1 MEQQSQKE
9 SRPNKS
15 TFSFFG
21 LLLAGAALGAVATLL
36 LQPQL
41 GTLKEKNRA
50 LEASLESQQQR
61 ILRLENDL
69 EDYKTRAA
77 AVAHSD
83 AKLSLLEEELDF
95 IKSHARSLQA
105 EASASALRTKQILSL
120 KQVLRKTRDDLE
132 KSESENKALLEKLD
146 LISSD
151 YESLTHPT
159 GIDSPKLLRDS
170 HLIRINELSEYFDGA
185 LTVAVTKIGHEA
197 VDLRINTS
205 GETHALGVGQML
217 EVELGQKKYGLRV
230 DRLRRDSFIYM
241 SVLLLDI

>member
-15 TFSFFG
+15 TFRFFG

-50 LEASLESQQQR
+50 LEASLESQRQQ
-61 ILRLENDL
+61 ILRLESDL
-69 EDYKTRAA
+69 EDYKSRAA

-132 KSESENKALLEKLD
+132 QSESENKALLEKLD

-151 YESLTHPT
+151 YESLTHPS

-185 LTVAVTKIGHEA
+185 LTVAVTTIGHEA